1 MKLGKKIKSLRLA
14 RGITQEQLAE
24 AIHISPQAV
33 SKWENDICLP
43 DITLA
48 PILAGYFGVSMDE
61 LFDYSREQIEQEALR
76 IARESHPYR
85 ESCPEQ
91 GRAIIEAG
99 LAKYPENDI
108 LLQNLLYLIDYS
120 EAPDDTIR
128 TALRTIDA
136 TRDESI
142 RCDALRFLAYAYK
155 AKGDLPAARAAL
167 EQIPG
172 LYFTRLSEMAYVL
185 EGEEKWQAA
194 CLAEGNALDMLLEMK
209 SRIAECHLDRGEGEK
224 AREEYR
230 QALAVMDA
238 VKAADS
244 RHWSTYRSFF
254 RKKLEETVEN
264 A

>member
-1 MKLGKKIKSLRLA
+1 MKIGQKIKELPRA

-24 AIHISPQAV
+24 SIGISFQAV
-33 SKWENDICLP
+33 SKWENGISLP

-48 PILAGYFGVSMDE
+48 PMLASYFGVSMDE
-61 LFDYSREQIEQEALR
+61 LFDFSLAQIEAEARAIAQETVQ
-76 IARESHPYR
+76 YR
-85 ESCPEQ
+85 EHDPEK
-91 GRAIIEAG
+91 GRAIIEQG
-99 LAKYPENDI
+99 LQKYPENDI
-108 LLQNLLYLIDYS
+108 LLQNLLYLINYS

-128 TALRTIDA
+128 TAMRTIDA
-136 TRDESI
+136 THDDTI

-155 AKGDLPAARAAL
+155 AKGDMPAARAAL

-172 LYFTRLSEMAYVL
+172 LYFTRLTEMAYVL

-209 SRIAECHLDRGEGEK
+209 SRIAECHLDKGETEK

-230 QALAVMDA
+230 QALDVMDA
-238 VKAADS
+238 IHAADS
-244 RHWSTYRSFF
+244 RHWSAYRTFF
-254 RKKLEETVEN
+254 QRRLEETAAN